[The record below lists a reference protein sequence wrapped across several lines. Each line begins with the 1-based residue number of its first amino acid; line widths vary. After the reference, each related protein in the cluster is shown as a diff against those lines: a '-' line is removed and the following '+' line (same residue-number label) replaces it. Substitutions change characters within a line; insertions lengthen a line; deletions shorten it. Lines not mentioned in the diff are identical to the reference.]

1 MMSFSSKMAANIY
14 ISTYAMIHIL
24 KDISLNCV
32 LHIYEKCF
40 TYFQLLESEKPD
52 EEALRKQHEALEISM
67 NAQEQLTAEKF
78 ENFCKIVVNDSLSNK
93 RKFMELHTLVAG
105 KMDLQEMLL
114 DLLSAGEALELGT
127 DVYQQYCI
135 RDAMK
140 RFFRKVRIFYAN
152 KPSEFTKIL
161 KEFQASLANPDVKPE
176 EVLAFGQKYFKSNQV
191 SWKNNYSCF

>member
-1 MMSFSSKMAANIY
+1 M
-14 ISTYAMIHIL
+14 
-24 KDISLNCV
+24 
-32 LHIYEKCF
+32 
-40 TYFQLLESEKPD
+40 
-52 EEALRKQHEALEISM
+52 RKQHEALEISM
-67 NAQEQLTAEKF
+67 NAQEQLSAEKF
-78 ENFCKIVVNDSLSNK
+78 ENFCKIVVNESLSNK

-176 EVLAFGQKYFKSNQV
+176 EVLAFGQKYFKSN
-191 SWKNNYSCF
+191 FL